1 MKTNRIIV
9 AVALS
14 LSLSSGAAHAA
25 DEPDAFDLVK
35 GCEKVLGVSP
45 GTCHAY
51 SSIYLS
57 QPGRA
62 HVAEQFVAICS
73 TSNLASVEQCR
84 EAERAH
90 EINKTRKRK

>member
-14 LSLSSGAAHAA
+14 LSAVAAHA
-25 DEPDAFDLVK
+25 EPDAFDLMK
-35 GCEKVLGVSP
+35 NCDKVLGVSP
-45 GTCHAY
+45 GACHAY

-62 HVAEQFVAICS
+62 HVAEQFVAVCS
-73 TSNLASVEQCR
+73 TSNIVSVEQCR